1 MLLKDQVVFVT
12 GSTKGIGYAVLKEF
26 LQNGYYVIG
35 CSRKDQFELDHDF
48 SALLHNNEKLDY
60 FQCDTTSEKDVSQIF
75 SNIIKKYK
83 RIDVVV
89 NNVGK
94 SEKKSLM
101 NISLEQFM
109 KIIDINL
116 ISTLNCT
123 KAALKPMIMKKRGKI
138 INISSIAGT
147 NGMPFESHYSTA
159 KAGIIGLTKSI
170 AKEYGS
176 KGITCNAV
184 VPGIINT
191 QKVNTDTDN
200 DVINDIALRRIGK
213 PFDVAGLVCFL
224 GSEKAD
230 YMTGQVIKVDGGL
243 FI

>member
-1 MLLKDQVVFVT
+1 
-12 GSTKGIGYAVLKEF
+12 
-26 LQNGYYVIG
+26 
-35 CSRKDQFELDHDF
+35 
-48 SALLHNNEKLDY
+48 
-60 FQCDTTSEKDVSQIF
+60 
-75 SNIIKKYK
+75 
-83 RIDVVV
+83 
-89 NNVGK
+89 
-94 SEKKSLM
+94 M

-123 KAALKPMIMKKRGKI
+123 KAALKPMIMQKRGKI

>member
-1 MLLKDQVVFVT
+1 
-12 GSTKGIGYAVLKEF
+12 
-26 LQNGYYVIG
+26 
-35 CSRKDQFELDHDF
+35 
-48 SALLHNNEKLDY
+48 
-60 FQCDTTSEKDVSQIF
+60 
-75 SNIIKKYK
+75 
-83 RIDVVV
+83 
-89 NNVGK
+89 
-94 SEKKSLM
+94 
-101 NISLEQFM
+101 
-109 KIIDINL
+109 
-116 ISTLNCT
+116 
-123 KAALKPMIMKKRGKI
+123 
-138 INISSIAGT
+138 
-147 NGMPFESHYSTA
+147 MPFESHYSTA